1 MAVLTGL
8 LGALA
13 SVGSAIAAGGGAAG
27 AAAGLASAAAGIAG
41 AALSGK
47 KGGGG
52 GGNTAGQTPTETSKV
67 SPMTKAQLLAGN
79 PNVLSSADTATS
91 AGRGRLLGN

>member
-1 MAVLTGL
+1 MAVITGL

-52 GGNTAGQTPTETSKV
+52 TAASTPTETSKV

>member
-52 GGNTAGQTPTETSKV
+52 GGNTAEQTSKV

>member
-47 KGGGG
+47 KG
-52 GGNTAGQTPTETSKV
+52 TAGQTPTETSKV
-67 SPMTKAQLLAGN
+67 SPMTKAQLLSGN